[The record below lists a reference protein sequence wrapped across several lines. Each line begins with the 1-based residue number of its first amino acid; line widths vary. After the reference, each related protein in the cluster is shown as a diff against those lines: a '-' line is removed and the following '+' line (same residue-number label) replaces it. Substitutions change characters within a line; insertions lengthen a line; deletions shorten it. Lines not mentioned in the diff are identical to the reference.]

1 MSDIAVIAGILTFP
15 IPMMLAYTALF
26 AIGSSLAYKGRRGL
40 LNFLTK
46 QNNWVYLVL
55 VALLLLFIVPFSS
68 SSNLID
74 AFGPTSIWLF
84 LGVPIAVAVG
94 LVWAMAEW
102 NVANLLSRVIQGERL
117 RFFIFGSLSSSGFSS
132 GGVLR
137 GGKLM
142 GIGFYVCWLIAV
154 SLLEEYLWRGILWY
168 TLSEQYGLSLI
179 FVLFITAASYGSIHI
194 AFGAYGVLGKFLAG
208 LLFGALLIIFGNIA
222 VTMVAHVM
230 FNLSVTLI
238 GYVRIR
244 KTHTGSEV

>member
-74 AFGPTSIWLF
+74 AFGSASIWLF